1 MVESLLAGKGIPS
14 RSVVRYTQPVD
25 HVTGSLWEYRFSK
38 DGRIF
43 FGMSQSRTWNIDT
56 VLLKRRFPHNRYKYK
71 KFLENTLGKDNHD
84 LTGSPS
90 Q

>member
-1 MVESLLAGKGIPS
+1 
-14 RSVVRYTQPVD
+14 
-25 HVTGSLWEYRFSK
+25 LWEYRFSK

-56 VLLKRRFPHNRYKYK
+56 VLLKRRFSHNRYKYER
-71 KFLENTLGKDNHD
+71 FLENTLGKDNHD
-84 LTGSPS
+84 LTGFSS